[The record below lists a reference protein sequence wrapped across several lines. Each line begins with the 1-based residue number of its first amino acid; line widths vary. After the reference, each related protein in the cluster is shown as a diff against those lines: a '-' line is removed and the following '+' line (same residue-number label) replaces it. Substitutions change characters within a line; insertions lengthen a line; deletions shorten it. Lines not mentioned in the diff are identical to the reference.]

1 MMTMYLY
8 LEFISLP
15 EKNVEIEDYNNY
27 KKLYKEDKEILYQFR
42 Y

>member
-1 MMTMYLY
+1 MMTIYLY

-15 EKNVEIEDYNNY
+15 EKNVEIKDYNIY
-27 KKLYKEDKEILYQFR
+27 KKLYKEDKEILCQFR

>member
-1 MMTMYLY
+1 MMTIYLY

-15 EKNVEIEDYNNY
+15 ENVEIKDYNNY